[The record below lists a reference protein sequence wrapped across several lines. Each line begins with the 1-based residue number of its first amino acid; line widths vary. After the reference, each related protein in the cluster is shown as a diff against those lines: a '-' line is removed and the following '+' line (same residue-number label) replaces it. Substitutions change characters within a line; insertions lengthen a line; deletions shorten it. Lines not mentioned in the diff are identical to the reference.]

1 MRIAITGATGFIG
14 KALLKALQERGDS
27 VVAFS
32 RNSARAKA
40 QLGPSVEC
48 VEWDAV
54 AETVGPWRDALK
66 GCDALVHLAG
76 ESINGGRWT
85 ESFKHTLRSSRIQ
98 STKLLVQ
105 ALGQLA
111 EGERPKVF
119 VSSSGAD
126 FYGDTG
132 ERAMSEADANGTTF
146 LAKLCLDWE
155 AEALPARALGL
166 RVVLARTSVV
176 LGDKGGALEKMIPA
190 FKLFFGG
197 PIASGKQ
204 YFPWIHAED
213 MTRALIALIDDARY
227 DGPVNMVAQSVPMKE
242 FSRTLG
248 AVLSRP
254 SWFPVPKFLLQI
266 GLGELGTML
275 AESKRL
281 VPATLLNNGFVFRY
295 PELEPALRAV
305 VS

>member
-14 KALLKALQERGDS
+14 KALVKALHERGDT

-32 RNSARAKA
+32 RNSGRAKGV
-40 QLGPSVEC
+40 LGPSVEC

-85 ESFKHTLRSSRIQ
+85 ESFKSTLRSSRIQ

-111 EGERPKVF
+111 ESDRPKIF

-132 ERAMSEADANGTTF
+132 ERAMSS
-146 LAKLCLDWE
+146 
-155 AEALPARALGL
+155 R
-166 RVVLARTSVV
+166 R
-176 LGDKGGALEKMIPA
+176 EK
-190 FKLFFGG
+190 
-197 PIASGKQ
+197 
-204 YFPWIHAED
+204 
-213 MTRALIALIDDARY
+213 
-227 DGPVNMVAQSVPMKE
+227 
-242 FSRTLG
+242 
-248 AVLSRP
+248 
-254 SWFPVPKFLLQI
+254 
-266 GLGELGTML
+266 
-275 AESKRL
+275 
-281 VPATLLNNGFVFRY
+281 GFVT
-295 PELEPALRAV
+295 
-305 VS
+305 